1 MSLPPNR
8 PLRLFTAGIAAEIN
22 TFSPIPTDLKSF
34 QETYHFPAGTLPKD
48 KPFMF
53 SAPAWVAWQVAERE
67 ILEVL
72 VGLYS
77 SCQPAGRL
85 ARTTWESLRDELLAD
100 LQRSMPVD
108 IVMLGLHGAM
118 VADGYPDCEGDILAR
133 VRAIVGPDAVVSTGL
148 DPHCHLSQDM
158 LDNADIMVMFKEY
171 PHTDVLERA
180 TELLDFSLR
189 TARGQIKPTPAVFDC
204 QMMAMYHTPR
214 EPMRSFVDRMSA
226 LEKEP
231 GVLSVSLAHGFPW
244 GDVADM
250 GTKVLVYTD
259 RQPDLGQRL
268 ARELGTELFA
278 LRGKTGATLL
288 PMAEVVQKARQAVRG
303 PVVISDGSDNPGG
316 GSPSDSTY
324 LLHALREAGAQDVA
338 VGLLWDP
345 MAVSLC
351 HAAGLGAEM
360 DLRIGGKACSLSG
373 LPLDLRVKV
382 IHLERDAQQPFAG
395 TAWPLGDVA
404 AVQGEGFSI
413 VLNSVRSQIFSKG
426 VFEAVGIDPARA
438 RIVVVKSSQHF
449 YASFAPI
456 AAEVLYAD
464 TPGVSSFDLPAL
476 PYRHIPRPKW
486 PFDPDHVLQAT

>member
-1 MSLPPNR
+1 MSR
-8 PLRLFTAGIAAEIN
+8 RLRVFTGGIAAEIN

-53 SAPAWVAWQVAERE
+53 SAPTWVAWQAAERE
-67 ILEVL
+67 NLDVL

-85 ARTTWESLRDELLAD
+85 ARDTWEQLRDELLAD
-100 LQRSMPVD
+100 LQRALPVD

-118 VADGYPDCEGDILAR
+118 VADACPDCEGDILQR
-133 VRAIVGPDAVVSTGL
+133 VRALVGPDVVVSTGL
-148 DPHCHLSQDM
+148 DPHCHLSKAM

-180 TELLDFSLR
+180 VELLDYSLR
-189 TARGQIKPTPAVFDC
+189 ISRGQIKPVPAVFDC

-226 LEKEP
+226 LEKQA
-231 GVLSVSLAHGFPW
+231 GVVSVSLAHGFPW
-244 GDVADM
+244 GDVPDM

-259 RQPDLGQRL
+259 GQPALGERL
-268 ARELGTELFA
+268 ARELGTQLFA
-278 LRGKTGATLL
+278 LRGTTGATLL
-288 PMAEVVQKARQAVRG
+288 PMAEVVRQALAAERG

-324 LLHALREAGAQDVA
+324 LLHALRNARAKGVA
-338 VGLLWDP
+338 VGLVWDP

-360 DLRIGGKACSLSG
+360 DLRIGGKACALSG
-373 LPLDLRVKV
+373 LPLDLHVKV
-382 IHLERDAQQPFAG
+382 THLERNAKQDFAG
-395 TAWPLGDVA
+395 TSWPLGDLA

-413 VLNSVRSQIFSKG
+413 VLNSVRSQIFSTG
-426 VFEAVGIDPARA
+426 VFTAAGIDPTQA
-438 RIVVVKSSQHF
+438 RIIVVKSSQHF

-456 AAEVLYAD
+456 AAQVLYAD

-486 PFDPDHVLQAT
+486 PFDPDHTLPVA